1 MVTRRT
7 MKTLRNLFMVTIVLL
22 LFACS
27 EESPAI
33 PRPRGYPR
41 IDLPTGFT
49 HKVFSN
55 ATCPCEFEYPDF
67 GNVTLDKPD
76 SCWVD
81 ISFPQFN
88 AKWHVTLKDAVT
100 THTSRSEH
108 FELYRKMIYKHIKK
122 ASEIR
127 EVPYQNK
134 AGYGTIFELTGN
146 VGTPQEIFFGDSTRV
161 MMIAFYYSRA
171 DQNDSLLPVTQMM
184 KSELMHMLET
194 FKWTR

>member
-1 MVTRRT
+1 ML
-7 MKTLRNLFMVTIVLL
+7 MKIMRNIFMFLCVLA

-27 EESPAI
+27 EEAPSI

-41 IDLPTGFT
+41 IELPKGYA

-55 ATCPCEFEYPDF
+55 TTCPCEFEYPDF
-67 GNVTLDKPD
+67 GTITLDKPD

-81 ISFPQFN
+81 ISFPQFG
-88 AKWHVTLKDAVT
+88 AKWHVTFKDAIAT
-100 THTSRSEH
+100 RTSRGEH

-127 EVPYQNK
+127 ELPYQNDS
-134 AGYGTIFELTGN
+134 GYGTIFELTGN

-171 DQNDSLLPVTQMM
+171 DQNDSLQPVTQMM